1 MNLIHSRSF
10 ASAAGAVQRK
20 FLIVAG
26 VLGVLIVA
34 LTVQHRVL
42 KNRADASVAAIK
54 AKGFPINL
62 AELDLSYSVTQGA
75 TNAANFY
82 NQAFGAMIDFDRNST
97 NAPHHHETNLG
108 APYSQGMMEFLES
121 WIATNQTT
129 IQLLHDG
136 AKHPSCRY
144 LQDYNAGFNTLLPH
158 LARVKASAQLLS
170 WDAVL
175 RAESDDFDGAI
186 RSLESAVAVADSLT
200 NEPDVIAQLV
210 RIAGYAI
217 VNNRLE
223 EILNRHSFNDAQLI
237 RLRRLFEGRES
248 PGNLRIAFAGE
259 LCMGLDA
266 FTDPDTA
273 RAALPLGTG
282 MGSTILLDLAVVGLK
297 SGGLW
302 ERDRNFF
309 VDIHTGYIEALEH
322 PFPAALKEAERVDD
336 RFDAEPGGLA
346 NYISRMVLAPMG
358 AVIEKEALR
367 VASLRMTQT
376 VIAIERYRLALDGR
390 APESLDELTPA
401 FLPSVLPDPFDGLAL
416 RYRRLEKGYVVYS
429 ISRDKEDNG
438 GDLEPGDERPKDDR
452 FRILR

>member
-1 MNLIHSRSF
+1 MI
-10 ASAAGAVQRK
+10 AT
-20 FLIVAG
+20 G
-26 VLGVLIVA
+26 VLAALIIGLILHHNA
-34 LTVQHRVL
+34 L
-42 KNRADASVAAIK
+42 KNQADASVAAIK

-108 APYSQGMMEFLES
+108 APYSQGTMEFLEA
-121 WIATNQTT
+121 WIGTNQTT
-129 IQLLHDG
+129 IQLLHAG

-144 LQDYNAGFNTLLPH
+144 LHDYNTGYNTLLPH

-217 VNNRLE
+217 VNTRLE

-237 RLRRLFEGRES
+237 RLGRLFEGRES
-248 PGNLRIAFAGE
+248 PGNLRFAFVGE
-259 LCMGLDA
+259 LCMGLDLFA
-266 FTDPDTA
+266 NPQRA
-273 RAALPLGTG
+273 QAALIGG
-282 MGSTILLDLAVVGLK
+282 GSGETFLAGLAIVGLK

-302 ERDRNFF
+302 ERDRKFF
-309 VDIHTGYIEALEH
+309 VDIHAGYIEALEH
-322 PFPAALKEAERVDD
+322 PFPAALQEAESVDD
-336 RFDAEPGGLA
+336 RIESDLGGLR
-346 NYISRMVLAPMG
+346 NYISRMILPALG
-358 AVIEKEALR
+358 RVIEKEAR
-367 VASLRMTQT
+367 RAAMLRMTQT
-376 VIAIERYRLALDGR
+376 VIAIERYRLAHEGR
-390 APESLDELTPA
+390 PPASIDELTPK
-401 FLPSVLPDPFDGLAL
+401 FLPSVLADPFDGQPL
-416 RYRRLEKGYVVYS
+416 RFRRLGKGYIVYS
-429 ISRDKEDNG
+429 LGTDKEDNE
-438 GDLEPGDERPKDDR
+438 GDLEPEDKQPKDER